1 MYNGYFGIGIYGS
14 KTPSNVALLLR
25 SAAINEAAFVF
36 TVGKRYERH
45 VADTGKFYN
54 HLPVLNFTDAEDFFD
69 HVPYCCPVVAV
80 ELCEGSKNLVEY
92 KHRRNCIYLLG
103 AEDHGLP
110 EHVLK
115 RCVETIQIPGKSCYN
130 VAIAGSIVMYDRAA
144 KQTIQEAK
152 T

>member
-25 SAAINEAAFVF
+25 SAAINGASFVF

-45 VADTGKFYN
+45 AADTGKFYN

-69 HVPYCCPVVAV
+69 HVPYSCPVVAV

-92 KHRRNCIYLLG
+92 KHRRSCIYLLG

-110 EHVLK
+110 EQVLK

-130 VAIAGSIVMYDRAA
+130 VAVAGSIVMYDRAA
-144 KQTIQEAK
+144 KQTLKENNS
-152 T
+152 